1 MCLFLQQLVV
11 TLVLIVNFYSL
22 FITES
27 ILIGIRTDTFKES
40 QWFRVYRFGI
50 IIRIAVGNIT
60 PEIFYFAAILI
71 RIEYLLFQHQ
81 MTIIQQPVAQVLVI
95 DIQLTIILTNRF
107 LYKAEIILEVIIL
120 HLPENT
126 FTYGISDMFQY
137 SFFGIN
143 NAFDTECI
151 DCFRTGTFLIR
162 PFRLFA
168 VLHTKVIDILQAERT
183 QKVISRTMLLFQ
195 KQTEIN
201 GIRQQLWQ
209 FCKRIDYHAIF
220 IHIRV
225 KHQTELLI
233 RSKVQ
238 LYLLFP
244 TNNVRRNKTSDIQR
258 TQLFQCSITILMVA
272 SGLTS
277 GRNIQFRHHGINHNV
292 SMLISLLCTG
302 LSNNI
307 NNST

>member
-1 MCLFLQQLVV
+1 
-11 TLVLIVNFYSL
+11 
-22 FITES
+22 
-27 ILIGIRTDTFKES
+27 
-40 QWFRVYRFGI
+40 
-50 IIRIAVGNIT
+50 
-60 PEIFYFAAILI
+60 
-71 RIEYLLFQHQ
+71 
-81 MTIIQQPVAQVLVI
+81 
-95 DIQLTIILTNRF
+95 
-107 LYKAEIILEVIIL
+107 
-120 HLPENT
+120 
-126 FTYGISDMFQY
+126 
-137 SFFGIN
+137 
-143 NAFDTECI
+143 
-151 DCFRTGTFLIR
+151 
-162 PFRLFA
+162 
-168 VLHTKVIDILQAERT
+168 
-183 QKVISRTMLLFQ
+183 MLLFQ

-225 KHQTELLI
+225 KHQTELFI

-307 NNST
+307 NNSTWSRTTGQTSKNMNINLIFVGQRLHFIVLPLQSRKILVAICSKKNTSRTTFLSGSLPHFPQRILHWSTILHNSLQSGIIGYIIQNLFQVHRLNIHKLTFRKRSILPHHTERRITRRHHLTRRIDIYKTDRQFVSFFIVGKFLINAFTNGLQYFTACTAYTNQDVVRTFRV

>member
-1 MCLFLQQLVV
+1 
-11 TLVLIVNFYSL
+11 
-22 FITES
+22 
-27 ILIGIRTDTFKES
+27 
-40 QWFRVYRFGI
+40 
-50 IIRIAVGNIT
+50 
-60 PEIFYFAAILI
+60 
-71 RIEYLLFQHQ
+71 
-81 MTIIQQPVAQVLVI
+81 
-95 DIQLTIILTNRF
+95 
-107 LYKAEIILEVIIL
+107 
-120 HLPENT
+120 
-126 FTYGISDMFQY
+126 MFQY
-137 SFFGIN
+137 SFLRID
-143 NAFDTECI
+143 NAFNTECI
-151 DCFRTGTFLIR
+151 DCFRTSTFLICS
-162 PFRLFA
+162 FRLFA
-168 VLHTKVIDILQAERT
+168 ILYTEVIDILQTERT

-220 IHIRV
+220 IHIRI
-225 KHQTELLI
+225 KHQTELFI
-233 RSKVQ
+233 RSKIQ
-238 LYLLFP
+238 LHMFFSA
-244 TNNVRRNKTSDIQR
+244 NNIRRNKASDIKR